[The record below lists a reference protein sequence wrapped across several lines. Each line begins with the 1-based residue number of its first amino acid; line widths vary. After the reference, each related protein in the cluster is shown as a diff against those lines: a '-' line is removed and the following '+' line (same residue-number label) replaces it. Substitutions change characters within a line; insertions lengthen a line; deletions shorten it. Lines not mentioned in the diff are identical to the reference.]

1 MGTWCPQF
9 VRTCALELRTRAR
22 PEHMVPTVSAHVRA
36 SSAHVRAK
44 HPQFALQGV
53 PWARGADGLCARARA
68 RQHMVPTVSAHV
80 RVINAHILHYRM
92 PRGHHV
98 PAVCA
103 QVRASITRVRAHRSI
118 NMLLATC

>member
-1 MGTWCPQF
+1 MGTWGPQF
-9 VRTCALELRTRAR
+9 VRTCALELRKRAR

-44 HPQFALQGV
+44 HPQFALQDV
-53 PWARGADGLCARARA
+53 LWAPRAHGLCARARA

-80 RVINAHILHYRM
+80 RVINIDILHYRT

-98 PAVCA
+98 PAYTNIV
-103 QVRASITRVRAHRSI
+103 
-118 NMLLATC
+118 N